1 MQNGKQVSLSFL
13 LMSFAATGTIWWSIL
28 ARGLGRAIK
37 NYLVK
42 LHAPTSLLGKFLLR
56 CQKKIPTDTRMFMA
70 TLYSCRKAVNLS
82 LTRISK
88 L

>member
-56 CQKKIPTDTRMFMA
+56 CQKKYLQIQECLWQHFIVA
-70 TLYSCRKAVNLS
+70 E
-82 LTRISK
+82 K